1 MWGADGGQSANASYP
16 GDNGDFS
23 DYDNYL
29 DHVIHDMKVH
39 EMIDEVYI
47 EVWNEPDL
55 VYQGVALFWNR
66 DEAQYLQM
74 WGRCVHRFR
83 AEFGNQVLISGPAS
97 AYEPFINNTW
107 WNDWAQFVVQ
117 NDSVP
122 DQVSIPVCLT
132 DVDDRH
138 EISTCGTWR
147 AELVIF

>member
-1 MWGADGGQSANASYP
+1 MWGADGGQSANAAYP

-29 DHVIHDMKVH
+29 DHVIHDMKAH

-74 WGRCVHRFR
+74 WGTLRPQIQSRVWQSSPHFWSGKCLR
-83 AEFGNQVLISGPAS
+83 AF
-97 AYEPFINNTW
+97 
-107 WNDWAQFVVQ
+107 
-117 NDSVP
+117 
-122 DQVSIPVCLT
+122 
-132 DVDDRH
+132 H
-138 EISTCGTWR
+138 
-147 AELVIF
+147 